1 MRIVDRFFYRCD
13 ELFLA
18 LGAGDAVDD
27 MLRLKRNFFYLNNLF
42 LKFNFGSCGDAVD
55 DMLRLKV
62 FFFSK
67 FIFLNLRIPT

>member
-1 MRIVDRFFYRCD
+1 MRIVDRYFYRCD

-27 MLRLKRNFFYLNNLF
+27 MLRLKRKFFYLNNLF
-42 LKFNFGSCGDAVD
+42 LKFNFGTCDAVD

-62 FFFSK
+62 FFFSQNS
-67 FIFLNLRIPT
+67 FS

>member
-1 MRIVDRFFYRCD
+1 MILKRIIDRYFYRCD

-27 MLRLKRNFFYLNNLF
+27 MFRLKKEFFFYLNNLF

-55 DMLRLKV
+55 DMLRLIGKD
-62 FFFSK
+62 FY
-67 FIFLNLRIPT
+67 LND